1 MCSSAAPPPPDYTGA
16 AVATAS
22 GNQDAAR
29 IAAKAN
35 RVSQYTP
42 YGSQVYT
49 SGINGDPDQ
58 WRSDISLSPTGQKLL
73 DYQNNASLG
82 LGEQTGQ
89 ALGRV
94 GDSLSQPFDYGSVQ
108 DVQDASYKS
117 QTDRLDPEW
126 QQRQGSI
133 ENQLVNQGLRP
144 GTEAYDNAMRVF
156 NNGRNDA
163 YGQARQN
170 AIATAPQTLQ
180 QATAIRNQPLNELN
194 ALRTGSQVTNPTFTN
209 APTQATTQGAD
220 YLGAAGLTQQANN
233 ASAANNSG
241 FMSGL
246 MGLGGQLG
254 AAGIK
259 QGWFG

>member
-1 MCSSAAPPPPDYTGA
+1 MCSEAAPPPPDYTGA
-16 AVATAS
+16 AVATAT

-49 SGINGDPDQ
+49 NGINGDPDQ
-58 WRSDISLSPTGQKLL
+58 WRSDISLSDVGKRLL
-73 DYQNNASLG
+73 DYQNNASMG
-82 LGEQTGQ
+82 LGQQTNQ

-94 GDSLSQPFDYGSVQ
+94 NDSLSNPFDYQSVQ
-108 DVQDASYKS
+108 DVQDASYKT

-126 QQRQGSI
+126 QQRQGSA

-163 YGQARQN
+163 YSQARQN

-180 QATAIRNQPLNELN
+180 QATALRNQPLNELN
-194 ALRTGSQVTNPTFTN
+194 ALRTGSQVTNPTFSN
-209 APTQATTQGAD
+209 APTQGQVAGPD
-220 YLGAAGLTQQANN
+220 YLGAANSQYGAALGATN
-233 ASAANNSG
+233 AQNAANSN
-241 FMSGL
+241 FTNGL
-246 MGLGGQLG
+246 FSLGSAWIG
-254 AAGIK
+254 A
-259 QGWFG
+259 